1 MINLAI
7 IPARSGSKRL
17 LKKNVYP
24 LGGKALIRW
33 ATKAVVDS
41 GRFDIIAILTDDI
54 EIFEEA
60 KKEDDVGTAI
70 EWVDRSPEY
79 ATDSSTVLD
88 AVLNDVID
96 ANLYENVDIP
106 EQTKKY
112 KHSTFLHVV
121 LFLVKRLIIAV
132 VTVFLD
138 FLPPVQIAVSIYL
151 TLVSSYFTV
160 TTQPMELWYLNWI
173 ELANDF
179 LFISV
184 NYFMFLFTDF
194 VTLPT
199 MRNSIGDFCFN
210 YLLSYLSGICLFIVF
225 MIILTLRMF
234 RQDRIR
240 KLRML
245 TLSLKKD

>member
-1 MINLAI
+1 M
-7 IPARSGSKRL
+7 
-17 LKKNVYP
+17 
-24 LGGKALIRW
+24 
-33 ATKAVVDS
+33 
-41 GRFDIIAILTDDI
+41 
-54 EIFEEA
+54 
-60 KKEDDVGTAI
+60 
-70 EWVDRSPEY
+70 
-79 ATDSSTVLD
+79 
-88 AVLNDVID
+88 
-96 ANLYENVDIP
+96 YENVDIP

-121 LFLVKRLIIAV
+121 LFLVKRLIIAF

-210 YLLSYLSGICLFIVF
+210 YLLTYLSAICLFILAL
-225 MIILTLRMF
+225 IILTLRKLII
-234 RQDRIR
+234 DRI
-240 KLRML
+240 
-245 TLSLKKD
+245 SKKKILIL

>member
-1 MINLAI
+1 MKEKTIFVCQACLVIVFPLFSFCFLSTNL
-7 IPARSGSKRL
+7 GQLELDKF
-17 LKKNVYP
+17 
-24 LGGKALIRW
+24 KA
-33 ATKAVVDS
+33 KF
-41 GRFDIIAILTDDI
+41 G
-54 EIFEEA
+54 
-60 KKEDDVGTAI
+60 
-70 EWVDRSPEY
+70 P
-79 ATDSSTVLD
+79 
-88 AVLNDVID
+88 
-96 ANLYENVDIP
+96 LYENVDIP

-112 KHSTFLHVV
+112 KHSTYLHVV

-132 VTVFLD
+132 VTVFLN

-199 MRNSIGDFCFN
+199 IRNSIGDFCFN
-210 YLLSYLSGICLFIVF
+210 YLLTYLSGICLFIVF
-225 MIILTLRMF
+225 MTILTLIKF

-240 KLRML
+240 KQRML
-245 TLSLKKD
+245 TLSLNKDQVLEDKKVKKKEKELEKDDARTDRLSLTEQGSVFVQEEKKIEDEPPSK